1 MMCKSTLLKGGL
13 MTLAVL
19 AGVGAVSPAARA
31 DADDWRWGGYHHR
44 NWERQE
50 AREEARERYEAALR
64 REAWLRHE
72 WWEHHRRD
80 VDWRYRYRV
89 APGGYGWQ
97 GER

>member
-1 MMCKSTLLKGGL
+1 MAFKSTLLKSGL
-13 MTLAVL
+13 MALAVV
-19 AGVGAVSPAARA
+19 AAMGAVSPGARA

-44 NWERQE
+44 QWERQE

-80 VDWRYRYRV
+80 VDYRYGYRV
-89 APGGYGWQ
+89 APQEYGGQWY
-97 GER
+97 R